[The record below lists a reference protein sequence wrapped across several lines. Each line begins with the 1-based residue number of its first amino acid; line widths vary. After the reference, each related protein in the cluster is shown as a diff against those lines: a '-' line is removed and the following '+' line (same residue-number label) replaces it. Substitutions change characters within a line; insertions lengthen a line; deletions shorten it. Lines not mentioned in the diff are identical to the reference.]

1 MTVVE
6 TDSAPTQYDMG
17 ALLNP
22 RRIAVVG
29 ANDRSEAFTGGTVVN
44 LRRHG
49 YTGEVYPINPRRDVV
64 GGYRA
69 YPDLGSLPGPIDQAV
84 IVVKADSVVPMLDEA
99 VAAGARA
106 AIVISSGFG
115 EGAAGAEGRR
125 RAAQLRDFLSQHPI
139 PLLGPSTTG
148 LVNLNDNFVPRAVTN
163 HLEPARLRTGPVAL
177 ISQSGAANNAVFN
190 RAQSHGV
197 GVGLAVATGVQ
208 ADIGV
213 WDIAR
218 VAVDDP
224 RITVLAMLVEDL
236 GAPADYESVLRSAAR
251 VGKPVVLLRTG
262 RSAVGRSAIA
272 THTGSLAGN
281 WAVEREMMEA
291 LGVILAADLDQ
302 LWEIAAIATHWGAP
316 PCSRVA
322 LGVIGMSGGEGAVIA
337 DHADEAGIAMPE
349 VSVAFT
355 ELVGEKLTLAGAGN
369 PFDPTGEAI
378 GRQQNALDAMT
389 GFITLNDY
397 DVYLLA
403 LNAQAVPA
411 EGGLLDQL
419 LDGLSATGSRI
430 GISYWDIPG
439 YSDGLADRL
448 TTFAGPVLPSSAR
461 MIDAIGA
468 WSRGRAVAPG
478 REPERPAAALVAD
491 HAVDYWTARSALSEI
506 GVPFADAAL
515 VHDGQAAMRAA
526 RTIGYPVVLKANVES
541 TVHKAAAG
549 LVRLGVTDED
559 SVARHFTELCDAG
572 NGVVVEK
579 AVLSTSSLIVGTV
592 FDPHVGSVVMV
603 GSGGGAAEQLRDTA
617 VCPTRLLTASAA
629 RDTLRRCAMGRF
641 LEDREPERFTQVAEL
656 LIALGRAVDGQMIS
670 VDLNPVVVTP
680 TGIVALD
687 ARIENSGQQS

>member
-6 TDSAPTQYDMG
+6 TNSRPTRYDLG

-49 YTGEVYPINPRRDVV
+49 FTGEVYPINPRRDVV

-69 YPDLGSLPGPIDQAV
+69 YPDLGALPGPIDQAV
-84 IVVKADSVVPMLDEA
+84 IVVKADSVVPMLEEA
-99 VAAGARA
+99 VAAGAAA

-115 EGAAGAEGRR
+115 EGAADADGRR
-125 RAAQLRDFLSQHPI
+125 RAAQLQEFLARNPI
-139 PLLGPSTTG
+139 PILGPSTTG
-148 LVNLNDNFVPRAVTN
+148 LVNLNDDFVPRAVTN
-163 HLEPARLRTGPVAL
+163 HLEPGRLRTGPVAL

-197 GVGLAVATGVQ
+197 GIGLAVATGVQ
-208 ADIGV
+208 ANIGV

-236 GAPADYESVLRSAAR
+236 GTPADYESVLRSAVRAR
-251 VGKPVVLLRTG
+251 KPVVLLRTG
-262 RSAVGRSAIA
+262 RSEVGRSAIA

-281 WAVEREMMEA
+281 WAVEREMMAA

-302 LWEIAAIATHWGAP
+302 LWEIAAVATHWGPAP
-316 PCSRVA
+316 HRRVD

-337 DHADEAGIAMPE
+337 DHADEAGIAMPD
-349 VSVAFT
+349 VSTAFT

-378 GRQQNALDAMT
+378 GRQQNALDAMA
-389 GFITLNDY
+389 GFITRNDY
-397 DVYLLA
+397 DVHLLA

-411 EGGLLDQL
+411 EGGLLDHL
-419 LDGLSATGSRI
+419 LDRLSATGARI

-448 TTFAGPVLPSSAR
+448 AAFAGPVLPSSGR

-468 WSRGRAVAPG
+468 WSRGRAIAPA
-478 REPERPAAALVAD
+478 PEFEQPATPLMAGEV
-491 HAVDYWTARSALSEI
+491 VDYWTARSALSEV
-506 GVPFADAAL
+506 GVPFAEAAL

-526 RTIGYPVVLKANVES
+526 RAIGYPVVLKANVES
-541 TVHKAAAG
+541 TVHKAVAG
-549 LVRLGVTDED
+549 LVRLGITEAE
-559 SVARHFTELCDAG
+559 SLIRHFTELSDAG

-592 FDPHVGSVVMV
+592 FDPHVGSVVVV
-603 GSGGGAAEQLRDTA
+603 GSGGGAAEHLQDTA
-617 VCPTRLLTASAA
+617 VCPTRLLTLSAA
-629 RDTLRRCAMGRF
+629 QDALRRCAMGRF
-641 LEDREPERFTQVAEL
+641 LERREPERFMQVAEL
-656 LIALGRAVDGQMIS
+656 LVDLGRAVDGQVIS

-680 TGIVALD
+680 AGIVALD
-687 ARIENSGQQS
+687 ARIENLEQRP